1 MQRKKKVKI
10 TIPYMCRPKKNSQQI
25 IFNKRTHRPMIIQSE
40 QYREFEKLCGLYLK
54 PIAKE
59 LKTPINYPINLR
71 CTFCFPDRR
80 LRDLTNLENAIADIL
95 VKYKILEDDNY
106 KIIQSWDGTRAYYE
120 KDRKETIIEI
130 EEVINNG

>member
-1 MQRKKKVKI
+1 MQRKKKIKI

-59 LKTPINYPINLR
+59 LKTPINYPINLK
-71 CTFCFPDRR
+71 CIFYFPDRR
-80 LRDLTNLENAIADIL
+80 RRDTVNMLEAIQDIL
-95 VKYKILEDDNY
+95 VKYKVLEDDNY
-106 KIIQSWDGTRAYYE
+106 TIVASLDGTRSYYE
-120 KDRKETIIEI
+120 KGKEETIIEI
-130 EEVINNG
+130 EEV